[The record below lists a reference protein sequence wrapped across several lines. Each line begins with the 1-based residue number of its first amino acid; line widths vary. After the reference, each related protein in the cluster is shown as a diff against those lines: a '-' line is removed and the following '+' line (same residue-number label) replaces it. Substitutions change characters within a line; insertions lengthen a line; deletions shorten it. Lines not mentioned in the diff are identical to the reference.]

1 MTEVTPIFPDMFEFW
16 EARIVEAD
24 RLKELSERNLARLA
38 LTDQLQFTYEED
50 LPSVPQIPFEVREV

>member
-38 LTDQLQFTYEED
+38 LTDQLQFTYETVQAVSQET
-50 LPSVPQIPFEVREV
+50 PEIREV

>member
-1 MTEVTPIFPDMFEFW
+1 MSEVTPIFPDMFEFW

-38 LTDQLQFTYEED
+38 LTDQLQFTYETVQAVSQET
-50 LPSVPQIPFEVREV
+50 PEIREV